1 MQHILFPPLK
11 KRCSTET
18 RKNELFFLECFVGTV
33 FFFLYL
39 YAKTWKPIC
48 SYTWVCVNNGLWCK
62 CLLLF
67 FFSMLLCLSVK
78 EKRTWSVKLIRIS
91 IFLLNSAFV
100 NKIIWVFLKLCRNTL
115 LSFCDTFGV
124 LWLKFDSVPQLT
136 TGVLIQTLSWSQ
148 SYRSFV
154 MMCNFSCQT
163 LEFPLWA
170 QPQP

>member
-1 MQHILFPPLK
+1 MQHRNK
-11 KRCSTET
+11 K
-18 RKNELFFLECFVGTV
+18 KWAVFLGV
-33 FFFLYL
+33 FCWNCIFFLYL

-91 IFLLNSAFV
+91 IFLLTSAFV

-115 LSFCDTFGV
+115 FFH
-124 LWLKFDSVPQLT
+124 FA
-136 TGVLIQTLSWSQ
+136 IH
-148 SYRSFV
+148 
-154 MMCNFSCQT
+154 
-163 LEFPLWA
+163 LEFCGSSLIVFHSLQQGCWYRLLVGLKVTAASWWCATSVVRLWSSHCEPSLNHKA
-170 QPQP
+170 

>member
-1 MQHILFPPLK
+1 MLVTI
-11 KRCSTET
+11 
-18 RKNELFFLECFVGTV
+18 
-33 FFFLYL
+33 
-39 YAKTWKPIC
+39 
-48 SYTWVCVNNGLWCK
+48 
-62 CLLLF
+62 

-91 IFLLNSAFV
+91 IFLLTSAFV

-170 QPQP
+170 QPQPEGLALTQYILPAVHLRALILFEELSAVLYKHVFYLQYSVYS